1 MSDLL
6 SAASLLMAIAA
17 ILFSLW
23 YSEIAKALEM
33 APSQFSEDNKTPRHT
48 VTTVLCS
55 KAIPVAIM
63 ALAVA
68 LIFLPDTLKIARDS
82 YLGYVQNGFAA
93 FEKYDAVR
101 TAYCFVNVLS
111 WALAGYMCTLVVQL
125 FDLRRRLSQC
135 R

>member
-6 SAASLLMAIAA
+6 AAASLLMAIAA

-23 YSEIAKALEM
+23 YSEIATALKIE
-33 APSQFSEDNKTPRHT
+33 PKQYSEDDASARRI
-48 VTTVLCS
+48 VTAVLHS

-68 LIFLPDTLKIARDS
+68 LIFLPDAITLVMES
-82 YLGYVQNGFAA
+82 YIGYVQHGFAA

-111 WALAGYMCTLVVQL
+111 WVLTVYMCTLVVQL
-125 FDLRRRLSQC
+125 FYLRRRM